1 MATLDQDLTPLPA
14 DQVAHSARVER
25 LFRWLNDPAD
35 PSWERPAPT
44 PAQRRHDVLGML
56 GGLLAGLLMMMLAKS
71 IGRVIEGETAWHAYV
86 AVAAMVAPLAV
97 RRARPLLTLVVSS
110 VLFLALSYFS
120 PEASV
125 SLTFQVA
132 YFTAIYTAVAW
143 ARNRRAL
150 WLLAVLVLGEMT
162 LWLVIAFT
170 MTNAMR
176 GASHFEHASGPMD
189 PQLALVLF
197 TAVMNIAYFGGALL
211 IGRTSW
217 RGALQRERARRRAE
231 QLADQAD
238 ELARRAVLDER
249 IRIARELHDVVAHHI
264 SVIGIQAGAARR
276 VLDASPATAQ
286 DALRQVEAASRQA
299 VAGVRW
305 LLQVV
310 RHERGEEDGRAR
322 EPGRAD
328 VEKLAQ
334 AQQASGLP
342 VQVHRTEGFLAD
354 QERIPAPLALS
365 AYRCVQEALTN
376 VVRHS
381 TATTAQVTLRTG
393 ATQESS
399 WVEIE
404 VVDGGRPRPNTSG
417 TGYGMRGIE
426 ERAALHHGHAE
437 FGPRE
442 HEIGWRVR
450 VRLPFSP

>member
-1 MATLDQDLTPLPA
+1 MGLRRSSGSWRQFSYQVPSAAEPSCRPRSLSVPSGVGRKSLIRWSSPAVEKCCSSSPVSVSRMKCGLSCLTAATVTAYGRYAGRSSCGCSAAARADSARVADAGVVTSMSTLNQGEARFVTVALHNPGMWRRGVSSVPERLGLCLGCARAPLRARPAATRPLSPHCCTAIRPLSPHCCTAIRPFSPAGGTPAAADGHRLLGMATLDQDLTPLPA

-86 AVAAMVAPLAV
+86 AVAAMVVPLAV

-189 PQLALVLF
+189 PQ
-197 TAVMNIAYFGGALL
+197 
-211 IGRTSW
+211 
-217 RGALQRERARRRAE
+217 
-231 QLADQAD
+231 
-238 ELARRAVLDER
+238 
-249 IRIARELHDVVAHHI
+249 
-264 SVIGIQAGAARR
+264 
-276 VLDASPATAQ
+276 
-286 DALRQVEAASRQA
+286 
-299 VAGVRW
+299 
-305 LLQVV
+305 
-310 RHERGEEDGRAR
+310 
-322 EPGRAD
+322 
-328 VEKLAQ
+328 
-334 AQQASGLP
+334 
-342 VQVHRTEGFLAD
+342 
-354 QERIPAPLALS
+354 
-365 AYRCVQEALTN
+365 
-376 VVRHS
+376 
-381 TATTAQVTLRTG
+381 
-393 ATQESS
+393 
-399 WVEIE
+399 
-404 VVDGGRPRPNTSG
+404 
-417 TGYGMRGIE
+417 
-426 ERAALHHGHAE
+426 
-437 FGPRE
+437 
-442 HEIGWRVR
+442 
-450 VRLPFSP
+450 